1 MIKNRIL
8 LVICFC
14 AISLFSSYL
23 LGVPYLLVKLPYASE
38 KDTRYPPF
46 SLRETPVECNG
57 LTNVHLSQWSDIQLT
72 PYIVEDHYWS
82 HHGYLM
88 VFDTMDKYFRMGI
101 YEFGSDPIK
110 SLLYTVT
117 PDNFQLIDAITAGA
131 KSSSP
136 ATNGSSSAPFVELKQ
151 YAISADYEVTVYT
164 LLPIHNV
171 PIDAYDLFLSRNTP
185 IRAQRIDTTYKID
198 NEGYFHQINE
208 VKYFPQTYCVYQF
221 VGKHYNVWDGYE
233 TVQWLDM
240 KYTFKPPYEIYF

>member
-1 MIKNRIL
+1 MKKRIL
-8 LVICFC
+8 LVVCFC
-14 AISLFSSYL
+14 AVSLLSTHL
-23 LGVPYLLVKLPYASE
+23 LGVPYRLVKLPYANE
-38 KDTRYPPF
+38 KDTRYPPYD
-46 SLRETPVECNG
+46 LLGLNVRCYG
-57 LTNVHLSQWSDIQLT
+57 LTDTHLSQWSDIQLT
-72 PYIVEDHYWS
+72 PYIQEDPYWS

-88 VFDTMDKYFRMGI
+88 AFDTMDKDFRMGI

-117 PDNFQLIDAITAGA
+117 PDSLQLIDAITVGA

-136 ATNGSSSAPFVELKQ
+136 ATNSSSSAPFVELKQ

-171 PIDAYDLFLSRNTP
+171 PIDAYDLFLSRITP

-198 NEGYFHQINE
+198 DEGYFHQINE

-233 TVQWLDM
+233 TVQWLNTR
-240 KYTFKPPYEIYF
+240 YTFKPPYEIYF